1 MNTVTVDFLVEN
13 FKKYNNII
21 FNNELPIIPI
31 KLGKSLKAVGYYKYK
46 INRFTRDIINSEIVI
61 SIAFN
66 KTYKDIIDVLVHEM
80 LHYYIAYKK
89 IEDTGSHGI
98 VWTRLANEISEKY
111 GLNIQ
116 QYSYNNEI
124 NKNVVKKVRMVEFMY
139 NGKLK
144 LMKVSKNFN
153 VSTLKPLYG
162 VDFVREYMSNDK
174 KHILMRT
181 SVKTLH
187 FINA

>member
-1 MNTVTVDFLVEN
+1 MNTFTVDFLVEN

-31 KLGKSLKAVGYYKYK
+31 KLGRSLKAAGYYKYK
-46 INRFTRDIINSEIVI
+46 FDRFTQNIISSEIVI
-61 SIAFN
+61 SKAFN
-66 KTYKDIIDVLVHEM
+66 KSRKDIIDVLVHEM
-80 LHYYIAYKK
+80 LHYYITYKNLP
-89 IEDTGSHGI
+89 DTSSHG
-98 VWTRLANEISEKY
+98 VLWKKLAADINRKY

-116 QYSYNNEI
+116 QYSYNSEI
-124 NKNVVKKVRMVEFMY
+124 NKNVVKKVRIVEFMY
-139 NGKLK
+139 KGKLK
-144 LMKVSKNFN
+144 LMKVSRNFN
-153 VSTLKPLYG
+153 VSTLKPVYG
-162 VDFVREYMSNDK
+162 VDFVREYMSDDK